1 MTETVS
7 PHPYVPSLDMDAQ
20 LPGAPTTPP
29 VFYSPFPDPR
39 NHGEEIANIFARRKW
54 DNAQK
59 ENMK

>member
-1 MTETVS
+1 
-7 PHPYVPSLDMDAQ
+7 MDAQ